1 MTASYIP
8 RTITSVLLLMF
19 MLSACATKNVSVE
32 GYSPTVDVSEL
43 ERDDSE
49 APSIIYTRPGAPA
62 LGEFRRF
69 IIDPVQVFYDD
80 PRMEELSPEQIARM
94 QQYLLDAM
102 IRELR
107 DAGYEVGTRSEP
119 DTLRISF
126 TLSGLRAG
134 SAAPNVTAA
143 VVPIAV
149 NVGSVTVEAVLRDSL
164 SNRIEAVVLTR
175 ARGSRWL
182 NPSPW
187 STWADVQQFF
197 DSWARGFRES
207 VDAAHAS
214 E

>member
-1 MTASYIP
+1 MNAVYKPS
-8 RTITSVLLLMF
+8 TITLILLLMAGV
-19 MLSACATKNVSVE
+19 SACATKNITVE
-32 GYSPTVDVSEL
+32 GYSPTVDVSGL

-49 APSIIYTRPGAPA
+49 APSIIYIRPGAPG
-62 LGEFRRF
+62 LGEFNRF

-80 PRMEELSPEQIARM
+80 PKMEELSPEQVARM
-94 QQYLLDAM
+94 QQYLLEAM

-126 TLSGLRAG
+126 TLSGLSAG

-149 NVGSVTVEAVLRDSL
+149 NVGSVTVEAVFRDSL
-164 SNRIEAVVLTR
+164 TNRLEAVALTR
-175 ARGSRWL
+175 ARGARWL

-187 STWADVQQFF
+187 STWADVEQFF
-197 DSWARGFRES
+197 DSWAKGFRES
-207 VDAAHAS
+207 VDDAHAS
-214 E
+214 

>member
-1 MTASYIP
+1 MNTSYRP
-8 RTITSVLLLMF
+8 STIALILLLMAGV
-19 MLSACATKNVSVE
+19 SACATTNVPVE
-32 GYSPTVDVSEL
+32 GYSPTVDVSGL

-49 APSIIYTRPGAPA
+49 APSIIYTRPGAPG
-62 LGEFRRF
+62 LGEFNRF

-80 PRMEELSPEQIARM
+80 PKMEELSPEQVARM
-94 QQYLLDAM
+94 QQYLLDAV

-134 SAAPNVTAA
+134 STAPNVTAA

-149 NVGSVTVEAVLRDSL
+149 SVGSVTVEAVFRDAL
-164 SNRIEAVVLTR
+164 TNRLEAVALTR

-187 STWADVQQFF
+187 STWADVEQFF

-207 VDAAHAS
+207 VDEAHAS
-214 E
+214 